1 MSAFVSRVARRSKGL
16 SLVSKGLLPAA
27 FAAVPA
33 SSTVPQCV
41 LPAVAVAV
49 PRAFYARSFAASA
62 ADEEELRASM
72 HKHGRSTKDAKKWE
86 EFKQGLP
93 AKFCDD
99 LMYRYSQFRQA
110 DKDKDGKMTVEELKS
125 LFEKMEGTTD
135 TDIETL
141 LAAAD
146 VDGDGVLDINEFVK
160 LFEASK

>member
-1 MSAFVSRVARRSKGL
+1 
-16 SLVSKGLLPAA
+16 
-27 FAAVPA
+27 
-33 SSTVPQCV
+33 
-41 LPAVAVAV
+41 
-49 PRAFYARSFAASA
+49 
-62 ADEEELRASM
+62 M
-72 HKHGRSTKDAKKWE
+72 HKHGRSTKDAKKWD

-146 VDGDGVLDINEFVK
+146 VDVLDHPIHDQLVYLRKDDQRSVGEGVK
-160 LFEASK
+160 GGEPPRPPDTPRGIGI

>member
-1 MSAFVSRVARRSKGL
+1 
-16 SLVSKGLLPAA
+16 
-27 FAAVPA
+27 
-33 SSTVPQCV
+33 
-41 LPAVAVAV
+41 
-49 PRAFYARSFAASA
+49 
-62 ADEEELRASM
+62 
-72 HKHGRSTKDAKKWE
+72 
-86 EFKQGLP
+86 
-93 AKFCDD
+93 
-99 LMYRYSQFRQA
+99 MYRYTQFRQA